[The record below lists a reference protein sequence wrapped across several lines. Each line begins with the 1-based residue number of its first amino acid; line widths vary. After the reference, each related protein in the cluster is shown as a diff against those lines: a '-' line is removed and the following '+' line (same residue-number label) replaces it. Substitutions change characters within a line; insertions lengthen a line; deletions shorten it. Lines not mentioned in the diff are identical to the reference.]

1 MKLESPLVRDYF
13 IFTLKGSHDRRERR
27 LLLPQQPTVV
37 TLLGLLFSREKQL
50 LKK

>member
-1 MKLESPLVRDYF
+1 MQPLVRDYF

-27 LLLPQQPTVV
+27 LLMPQQPTVV
-37 TLLGLLFSREKQL
+37 TLLRLYVFSREKQL